1 MAKTKKKKWTKF
13 RHKVVTNILY
23 WTLGPIVRLK
33 YHIKI
38 DRFQSKDKRN
48 YLILSNHQTAF
59 DQFFVGISF
68 KKPLY
73 YIASEDL
80 FSNGWVSK
88 LITYLVAP
96 IPFKKSAGDVGA
108 VKNCYNVVK
117 EGGSIVLFP
126 EGNRTYSGKTEYI
139 KDSVVGLVKIL
150 KLPIAFH
157 RIEGG
162 YGIQP
167 RWSDVIRKGKMHAYV
182 AKVME
187 PEEYKNMTDEELFSC
202 IKEQLFVDETTITDM
217 YYHKKNAE
225 YLERAMYVCPDCGL
239 SVFESKNDLITCDK
253 CKKSIKYLPSK
264 KLEGIGFEF
273 PFEYVKD
280 WYDYQCDFIRKT
292 DLNPYQEEPVYVDK
306 VRFSEVIPYKKKIL
320 MGEETLFSVYADRF
334 TVKIGDQ
341 ELSYPFEEVSASTVL
356 GKNKLTFCSLQIHRQ

>member
-1 MAKTKKKKWTKF
+1 MAKAKKKKWTKP
-13 RHKVVTNILY
+13 RHKIITNILY
-23 WTLGPIVRLK
+23 WTFGPIVRLK

-38 DRFQSKDKRN
+38 DKFRPKEKRN
-48 YLILSNHQTAF
+48 YLILANHQTAF
-59 DQFFVGISF
+59 DQFFVGLSF

-150 KLPIAFH
+150 KLPIVFY

-202 IKEQLFVDETTITDM
+202 IKEQLFVDETMITDL
-217 YYHKKNAE
+217 YYHTKNA
-225 YLERAMYVCPDCGL
+225 R
-239 SVFESKNDLITCDK
+239 
-253 CKKSIKYLPSK
+253 
-264 KLEGIGFEF
+264 
-273 PFEYVKD
+273 
-280 WYDYQCDFIRKT
+280 
-292 DLNPYQEEPVYVDK
+292 
-306 VRFSEVIPYKKKIL
+306 
-320 MGEETLFSVYADRF
+320 
-334 TVKIGDQ
+334 
-341 ELSYPFEEVSASTVL
+341 
-356 GKNKLTFCSLQIHRQ
+356 